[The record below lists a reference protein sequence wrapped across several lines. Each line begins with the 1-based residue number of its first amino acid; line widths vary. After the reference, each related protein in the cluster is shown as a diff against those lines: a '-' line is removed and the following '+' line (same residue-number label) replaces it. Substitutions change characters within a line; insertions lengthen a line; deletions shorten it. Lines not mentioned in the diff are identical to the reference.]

1 MCLEALHLSD
11 GDVGLAY
18 EYLFTQCFLQD
29 NNMEKNTC
37 ERRSQLL
44 SDNNMIED
52 NVLEL
57 REEEITALKAIYE
70 DNFSEK
76 LQNKSW
82 TLKFECQCLR
92 DLVFKPEKSGESTTA
107 IRKADEICKFHL
119 KGGCRFGHRCRY
131 IHDIQNKNI
140 QEVDDRH
147 LKQEVD
153 LHFELDLRFV
163 KDNLYP
169 LEPPVIGFSAL
180 DPEFPPYISLN
191 ITEHMV
197 KEAKMYCES
206 QSPIV
211 FALVSLLEDEILLK
225 ELVEKMPMESSLPQ
239 YSSPS
244 WKPQLNFDSSIAIEK
259 QDNKYAEKELE
270 VDDKDVEAMINMI
283 EKHDSKEDNDCKVE
297 IKRSTSRDS
306 DDLNRS
312 PGELLKLNKRL
323 KDEFTRKQVKSFI
336 LG

>member
-1 MCLEALHLSD
+1 
-11 GDVGLAY
+11 
-18 EYLFTQCFLQD
+18 
-29 NNMEKNTC
+29 
-37 ERRSQLL
+37 
-44 SDNNMIED
+44 
-52 NVLEL
+52 
-57 REEEITALKAIYE
+57 
-70 DNFSEK
+70 
-76 LQNKSW
+76 
-82 TLKFECQCLR
+82 
-92 DLVFKPEKSGESTTA
+92 
-107 IRKADEICKFHL
+107 
-119 KGGCRFGHRCRY
+119 
-131 IHDIQNKNI
+131 
-140 QEVDDRH
+140 
-147 LKQEVD
+147 
-153 LHFELDLRFV
+153 
-163 KDNLYP
+163 
-169 LEPPVIGFSAL
+169 
-180 DPEFPPYISLN
+180 
-191 ITEHMV
+191 MV

-244 WKPQLNFDSSIAIEK
+244 WKPQLTFDPSIAIEK